1 MDQVQY
7 NTKKVVDI
15 LIITGYHVPV
25 VKIGTVSIEKKS
37 HVMFAKTKEEKMF
50 KETIYQRPEKS
61 MRQGVNHLVGMV
73 IIQAVFQLF
82 RSNVATLMGIS
93 VR

>member
-1 MDQVQY
+1 
-7 NTKKVVDI
+7 
-15 LIITGYHVPV
+15 
-25 VKIGTVSIEKKS
+25 
-37 HVMFAKTKEEKMF
+37 MFAKTKDEKMF

-82 RSNVATLMGIS
+82 RADNAKTMKRPSEGLAS
-93 VR
+93 VLNGGVHRL